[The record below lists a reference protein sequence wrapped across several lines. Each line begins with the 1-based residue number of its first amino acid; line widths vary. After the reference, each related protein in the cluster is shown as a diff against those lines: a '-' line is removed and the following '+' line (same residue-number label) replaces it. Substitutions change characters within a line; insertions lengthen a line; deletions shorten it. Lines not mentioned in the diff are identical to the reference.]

1 MKLLTLRSSPPS
13 LLALTVLGL
22 LVFALLSGCSSV
34 PQDAERLN
42 QSGQYEQAWALL
54 NDAAKKHPDNNQ
66 VRSALLRQRELSVGR
81 LATQAQLALG
91 SGRVDQATGL
101 MAKLNAM
108 DAQHPRVVA
117 LRTEL
122 ARQQRHE
129 EWLKQARVAEQAG
142 RLDEAQ
148 ARLRQVLAE
157 APGHPEARGA
167 MLRVRDRVA
176 PPAALS
182 TLGPEYRKPV
192 TLEFREAP
200 LRSVIEG
207 LGRTTGVNFVFDKDV
222 RPEAKVSVYLKDV
235 SVDEALR
242 VILSTQ
248 QLARKL
254 LNERTVLIY
263 PATQAKAREHEELVT
278 RNFYLVNAD
287 VKQAQTM
294 VRSIAKTRDLF
305 IDERLNLM
313 VVRDTPAVVQ
323 LVERLV
329 AGLDLPDPEVVL
341 EVEVMEL
348 ASNRVDELGIQ
359 WPESVS
365 YGLPGVTGDVL
376 WSQRN
381 GFRASIANP
390 GLVATLRET
399 YGSTNT
405 LANPRLRARNHEKAK
420 VLIGEKLPV
429 FTTTSTPNNGSLS
442 VSASVSY
449 IDVGLKLEVEPSV
462 QLDNEV
468 IMKVNL
474 EVSTLIGRVDGPGA
488 SVAYQ
493 VGTRQASTSLR
504 LRDGETQILA
514 GLIRED
520 DSKAISGV
528 PGLASLPLVGRLFGL
543 HTDGRVKNEVVLLI
557 TPHVVRNIGLPEAS
571 VISIP
576 AGVDA
581 DPGASSVRLRDAQLG
596 QVSVPLAGAGG
607 AAAPVDSDAPADAA
621 ADEVASPSA
630 EAAPKAAVL
639 VLSTTQQVEVGGAV
653 SVTLQNRSGVPLRGE
668 LGYDPVVL
676 QPAQSGANN
685 NGRLPFV
692 VGPGGQRV
700 YMMRALPK
708 AAGQRIEV
716 RVDSVQG
723 SGPEGAAQVVQVE
736 GQGQVEVLAR

>member
-1 MKLLTLRSSPPS
+1 MKLLTLRCSHPS
-13 LLALTVLGL
+13 LFALTILGVI
-22 LVFALLSGCSSV
+22 VFALLTGCSSV

-42 QSGQYEQAWALL
+42 QSGQYEQAWAML
-54 NDAAKKHPDNNQ
+54 NEAARKRPEDHQLRN
-66 VRSALLRQRELSVGR
+66 ALLRQRELSIGR

-91 SGRVDQATGL
+91 SGRVDQAAGL
-101 MAKLNAM
+101 MAKLETM

-129 EWLKQARVAEQAG
+129 AWLQQARAAEQAG

-157 APGHPEARGA
+157 APGHPEARSA
-167 MLRVRDRVA
+167 MLRVRDRAA

-207 LGRTTGVNFVFDKDV
+207 LSRTTGVNFVFDKDV
-222 RPEAKVSVYLKDV
+222 RSDAKVSVYLKDV

-287 VKQAQTM
+287 VKQAQTLI
-294 VRSIAKTRDLF
+294 RSIAKTRDLF
-305 IDERLNLM
+305 IDERLNLI

-323 LVERLV
+323 LVERLI

-365 YGLPGVTGDVL
+365 YGLPGVTGDVQ

-399 YGSTNT
+399 YGSSNT

-429 FTTTSTPNNGSLS
+429 FSTTSTPVNNSLS
-442 VSASVSY
+442 VSASVTY
-449 IDVGLKLEVEPSV
+449 LDVGLKLEVEPSV

-474 EVSTLIGRVDGPGA
+474 EVSTLIGKVFGPGG

-493 VGTRQASTSLR
+493 VGTRLASTSLR

-514 GLIRED
+514 GLIRDD

-528 PGLASLPLVGRLFGL
+528 PGLASMPVVGRLFGL
-543 HTDGRVKNEVVLLI
+543 HTDQRVKTEVVLLI

-581 DPGASSVRLRDAQLG
+581 DAGASSVRLRDG
-596 QVSVPLAGAGG
+596 QVAVPLSGAGG
-607 AAAPVDSDAPADAA
+607 AAAAPAEAEAPADAPV
-621 ADEVASPSA
+621 DDGPPHGA

-639 VLSTTQQVEVGGAV
+639 VLSATQQVEVGGAV
-653 SVTLQNRSGVPLRGE
+653 SVTLQNRSGVSLKGE
-668 LGYDPVVL
+668 LGYDPML
-676 QPAQSGANN
+676 LRPAQAGADS

-692 VGPGGQRV
+692 VAPGGQRV
-700 YMMRALPK
+700 YLMRALPK
-708 AAGQRIEV
+708 AAGQRLDV

-723 SGPEGAAQVVQVE
+723 SGPDGAAQVVQVE
-736 GQGQVEVLAR
+736 GQGQIEVLAR